1 MRQDRNGTELVLP
14 GRNSWARES
23 IAIVKMKS
31 SKHSVGDWVEVR
43 SKAEILSTLDSNAQM
58 DGMPFM
64 PEMFAFCGKRFQVY
78 KRAHK
83 TCDTVFPV
91 RGRRVAD
98 AVHLETRCDGSA
110 HGGCQAGCLIFWK
123 DAWLKPVSKNAPE
136 HAASGALQPEN
147 RCTEA
152 AGGPGCTEAIV
163 EARSQ
168 TVDSDPEVPTYS
180 CQATKLPYA
189 TTQLDWWEPRQY
201 IEDYTSGNVSLWRII
216 SGGAYFAFLSV
227 TKVIGGPTLR
237 RLYDEFYWLW
247 RGSPFPRK
255 TGTIPHG
262 QSTPVQSLDLQAG
275 ELVQIKS
282 YDEIL
287 KTLDTGSKNR
297 GLYFDAEEV
306 PYCGGTYRVL
316 RRVERIV
323 NERTGKM
330 REMKTPCVILDT
342 VICDSRYSECRLF
355 CPRSIYAYWR
365 EIWLERV
372 GPKPPAPQLDTAEQS
387 ASRCE
392 PAASSR

>member
-1 MRQDRNGTELVLP
+1 M
-14 GRNSWARES
+14 WES

-43 SKAEILSTLDSNAQM
+43 TKAEILSTLDSNAQL

-147 RCTEA
+147 RSIGSA
-152 AGGPGCTEAIV
+152 AGQGCTEAIV
-163 EARSQ
+163 EVRTQ
-168 TVDSDPEVPTYS
+168 TTDSDPEVPTYS

-237 RLYDEFYWLW
+237 RLYDKFYWLW

-275 ELVQIKS
+275 ELVQIKP

-287 KTLDTGSKNR
+287 KTLDTGSRNR

-316 RRVERIV
+316 RRVEKIV

-372 GPKPPAPQLDTAEQS
+372 GPKPSAPRLESTEQS
-387 ASRCE
+387 TSACE
-392 PAASSR
+392 PASSSR